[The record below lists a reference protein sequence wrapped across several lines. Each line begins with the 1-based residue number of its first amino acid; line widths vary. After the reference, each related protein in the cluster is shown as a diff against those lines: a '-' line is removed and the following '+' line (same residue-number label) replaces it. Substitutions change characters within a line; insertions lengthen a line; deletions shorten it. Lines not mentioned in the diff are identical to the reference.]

1 MSGSVVIA
9 GQDASG
15 NLYPA
20 AADGDTLAISTNGFR
35 PTYAYRAADFSPVA
49 AATDVLVL
57 TGAANKVIRVT
68 KVGVTGSA
76 TAAALVDLYV
86 TKRTTANSGGTSTNP
101 TATKYDSNDSAP
113 SATLTLYTANASS
126 LGTGT
131 GLEGD
136 IVYLPASA
144 APAGEPSHWERF
156 YGINGTK
163 YPTLRSASESISIN
177 FGGATQP
184 SGSRYYLYIEWT
196 EDVA

>member
-1 MSGSVVIA
+1 MSGTVVIA
-9 GQDASG
+9 GQDSSG
-15 NLYPA
+15 NFYPA
-20 AADGDTLAISTNGFR
+20 ASDGDTLAISTNGFR
-35 PTYAYRAADFSPVA
+35 STYAYRVADFSPVA

-57 TGAANKVIRVT
+57 SGAANKVIRVT
-68 KVGVTGSA
+68 KVGITGSA

-101 TATKYDSNDSAP
+101 TATKYDSSDSAP

-136 IVYLPASA
+136 IIYLPASA
-144 APAGEPSHWERF
+144 TPAGEPTHWERF
-156 YGINGTK
+156 YGINGAK
-163 YPTLRSASESISIN
+163 CPILRSATESISIN

-184 SGSRYYLYIEWT
+184 SGARYYLYIEWT
-196 EDVA
+196 EDAA

>member
-1 MSGSVVIA
+1 MGSVVIS

-35 PTYAYRAADFSPVA
+35 PTYAYRVADFSPVA

-76 TAAALVDLYV
+76 TAAALVDLYI

-101 TATKYDSNDSAP
+101 TATKYDS
-113 SATLTLYTANASS
+113 
-126 LGTGT
+126 
-131 GLEGD
+131 
-136 IVYLPASA
+136 
-144 APAGEPSHWERF
+144 
-156 YGINGTK
+156 
-163 YPTLRSASESISIN
+163 SEI
-177 FGGATQP
+177 GRAH
-184 SGSRYYLYIEWT
+184 
-196 EDVA
+196 V